1 MNLREQVNA
10 AVLGANF
17 DQLEDLI
24 AKETKVIR
32 YLMGMS
38 YQPEDN
44 IAETAA
50 KAIGLAAR
58 HHPKLIKKIL
68 RRLVWAMDEQ
78 SGTNSYSAPLVLQ
91 AIARERPEFL
101 LPIVPDL
108 AVFAIPPGPIP
119 GLVDELGKLGTR
131 SVVVLAAGLTPEHQR
146 AKVLAAVFFGIPQV
160 GIQLP
165 PGHGQM
171 IFGPQ
176 FLGPVLNFLDLS
188 LRF

>member
-108 AVFAIPPGPIP
+108 VRLSINDALHDGIADTLCIVVHACPGGIGASLTKRLNERIEKGECCNGP
-119 GLVDELGKLGTR
+119 GK
-131 SVVVLAAGLTPEHQR
+131 
-146 AKVLAAVFFGIPQV
+146 
-160 GIQLP
+160 
-165 PGHGQM
+165 
-171 IFGPQ
+171 
-176 FLGPVLNFLDLS
+176 N
-188 LRF
+188 